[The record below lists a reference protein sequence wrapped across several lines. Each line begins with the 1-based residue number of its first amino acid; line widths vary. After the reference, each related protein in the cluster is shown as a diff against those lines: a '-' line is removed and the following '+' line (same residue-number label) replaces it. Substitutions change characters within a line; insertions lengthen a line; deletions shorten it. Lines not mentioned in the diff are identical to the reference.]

1 MTPEVNPA
9 ENPEETI
16 RVLVVEDHS
25 VVREGI
31 VAVLNRHKDITVIAE
46 AKNGKAA
53 IELFNTH
60 QPDITLMDLRMPQM
74 EGLEAVIQI
83 RAASLKARI
92 IILTTYDTDEDIY
105 QCLQAGARG
114 YLLKDATSAELTQA
128 VQQVHQGK
136 RVIPADVAMKL
147 AERIQSDELTS
158 RELDVLAMMVQGSS
172 TTKLSEALNIS
183 EGTVKFHVNNI
194 LQKLNA
200 SDRTQAVVT
209 ALQRGLV
216 RLKKE
221 P

>member
-1 MTPEVNPA
+1 MPTNP
-9 ENPEETI
+9 I
-16 RVLVVEDHS
+16 KVLVVEDHS

-31 VAVLNRHKDITVIAE
+31 VSVLNRQKDITVVAE
-46 AKNGKAA
+46 AKNGKEA
-53 IELFNTH
+53 IALHKEH
-60 QPDITLMDLRMPQM
+60 QPDITMMDLRMPQM

-83 RAASLKARI
+83 RAATPKANI

-114 YLLKDATSAELTQA
+114 YLLKDATSAELTNA
-128 VQQVHQGK
+128 VRQVHQGK
-136 RVIPADVAMKL
+136 RFIPADVAMKL
-147 AERIQSDELTS
+147 ADRVQSDELTS